1 MISPEWVVE
10 GSSFRDPAGFVF
22 YRDGTLYRQ
31 INRSHE
37 SHYLRLMESGLYDR
51 LVDAHW
57 LVPHREVEVPPALAD
72 TCFRVIQPERVPF
85 LSYPYEWCFSQLKDA
100 ALLTLHIQKKAL
112 EQGMSLRDASAFNI
126 QFIRGRPVLIDTLS
140 LGNWE
145 AGKPWEAYKQFCQHF
160 LAPLMLMS
168 RRDVRLHRLSATE
181 IDGIPLTLAR
191 RLLGQHAFLHW
202 SAFIHIY
209 LHGRYDDY
217 YGPRF
222 IKTEKKNG
230 GFGEHAFRGLI
241 DSLESAVS
249 GLTVS
254 ARKSEWLGY
263 TGHGHN
269 YGDASLQ
276 HKVQIVKSFLE
287 TCRPRELWDLGANT
301 GAFSRMAAEGGSRV
315 IAFDQDPHCVEA
327 NYLQNRDA
335 GLDILPLILN
345 LCNPTPAIGW
355 QNEERRSL
363 LQRTGADT
371 VLALA
376 LIHHLAISNNL
387 PLEMLAAF
395 FARICRW
402 LIIEFVPK
410 EDARVQ
416 LLLNNRQDIFPR
428 YTIDDF
434 QDEFSRHFSI
444 VNRTEIVS
452 SKRTLFLMRR
462 IEGQR

>member
-1 MISPEWVVE
+1 MIPPEWVAE

-31 INRSHE
+31 INRSHA

-51 LVDAHW
+51 LVDTEW
-57 LVPHREVEVPPALAD
+57 LVPHREVEVPPARAD
-72 TCFRVIQPERVPF
+72 DCFRIIQPERIPF

-100 ALLTLHIQKKAL
+100 ALLTLHVQKKAL
-112 EQGMSLRDASAFNI
+112 DFGMSLRDGSAYNI
-126 QFIRGRPVLIDTLS
+126 QFLRGRPVLIDTLS
-140 LGNWE
+140 LGIRE

-168 RRDVRLHRLSATE
+168 RRDVRLHRLSQTE
-181 IDGIPLTLAR
+181 IDGVPLALAR
-191 RLLGQHAFLHW
+191 RLLGHHAYLHW
-202 SAFIHIY
+202 SALIHIY

-222 IKTEKKNG
+222 VKTEKKNG
-230 GFGEHAFRGLI
+230 RFGDRAFRGLI
-241 DSLESAVS
+241 YSLESAVG
-249 GLTVS
+249 GLTVN
-254 ARKSEWLGY
+254 ARKSEWLDYSGE
-263 TGHGHN
+263 GHN

-287 TCRPRELWDLGANT
+287 QCQPRELWDLGANT
-301 GAFSRMAAEGGSRV
+301 GAFSRMASEGGSRV
-315 IAFDQDPHCVEA
+315 IAFDQDPYCVEA
-327 NYLQNRDA
+327 NYLQSKQR
-335 GLDILPLILN
+335 GLDILPLVLN

-363 LQRTGADT
+363 LQRAGADT

-387 PLEMLAAF
+387 PLSKLASF
-395 FARICRW
+395 FAQICRW

-410 EDARVQ
+410 EDAKVQ
-416 LLLNNRQDIFPR
+416 LLLNNREDIFSR
-428 YTIDDF
+428 YTIENF
-434 QDEFSRHFSI
+434 QDEFNRHFSI
-444 VNRTEIVS
+444 VNRAELVS
-452 SKRTLFLMRR
+452 SKRTLFLM
-462 IEGQR
+462 QRKEA